1 MTYRIDC
8 LYYSEKYPTGDYDNF
23 LDMYKLVNDSY
34 PEYEKLEVQPWLDKD
49 ISLIYLKDP
58 SYLDIQSFF
67 KVVGDTSTSVLAG
80 PLLFVHASILEEE
93 YGEKLSDEE
102 LQWIREHVTKTQP
115 VLPDKLRV

>member
-23 LDMYKLVNDSY
+23 LDMYKLVNDC
-34 PEYEKLEVQPWLDKD
+34 
-49 ISLIYLKDP
+49 
-58 SYLDIQSFF
+58 
-67 KVVGDTSTSVLAG
+67 TSVLAG

-102 LQWIREHVTKTQP
+102 LQWIR
-115 VLPDKLRV
+115 